1 MHYVGSAA
9 YEVSHVAGIIRSL
22 VTLPLSHAYGL
33 LVTVAGFH
41 SVERDLAVLLRW
53 FDPGAFLDAIEQH
66 RLQQTAVVPSM
77 LQALLAQPLE
87 DHDLSTLQ
95 QVTSGASPL
104 SA

>member
-1 MHYVGSAA
+1 MRS
-9 YEVSHVAGIIRSL
+9 SHVEGINRSL

-53 FDPGAFLDAIEQH
+53 FDPDAFLDAIEQH

-87 DHDLSTLQ
+87 DYDLSTLPAGHLGRVAA
-95 QVTSGASPL
+95 VT
-104 SA
+104 